1 MKKMM
6 TVATL
11 LLLTLSA
18 AAQTVSSP
26 ASPPPQPSA
35 SPSIAD
41 MAWLA
46 GHWTG
51 TGLGGRCE
59 ETWTAPD
66 AGVMVGTFRLI
77 KDEKTVFYEFLTL
90 SVIAGR
96 IVMRLKH
103 FNPDMTGWEEKE
115 KFVEFTHTGTEGN
128 VFDFGALR
136 FVRESA
142 DRLTILLKLRSKD
155 GSVREEKFAMRRR

>member
-1 MKKMM
+1 MKKKM

-11 LLLTLSA
+11 LFLTLSA
-18 AAQTVSSP
+18 AAQT
-26 ASPPPQPSA
+26 ASPPPSLPPSPQPS
-35 SPSIAD
+35 IED

-77 KDEKTVFYEFLTL
+77 KDDKTVFYEFLTL
-90 SVIAGR
+90 TVIDGR

-115 KFVEFTHTGTEGN
+115 KFVEFAHKGTEGN
-128 VFDFGALR
+128 VVDFGALR

-142 DRLTILLKLRSKD
+142 DRLTILLNLRSKD
-155 GSVREEKFAMRRR
+155 GSVREEKFEMRRR

>member
-1 MKKMM
+1 MKKML

-11 LLLTLSA
+11 LFLTLSA
-18 AAQTVSSP
+18 AAETASTP
-26 ASPPPQPSA
+26 PSPPP
-35 SPSIAD
+35 SIED

-77 KDEKTVFYEFLTL
+77 KDEKTIFYEFLTL
-90 SVIAGR
+90 SVIDGR
-96 IVMRLKH
+96 MVMRLKH

-115 KFVEFTHTGTEGN
+115 KFVEFAHTGTEGN
-128 VFDFGALR
+128 TVNFGALR

-142 DRLTILLKLRSKD
+142 DRLTIFLKLRSND
-155 GSVREEKFAMRRR
+155 GSVHEEKFEMRRR